1 MPDLIYSPFLP
12 LEQQQYQ
19 MELERQQERH
29 LDEESEK
36 SLKVIPN
43 NFERSSG
50 GMHLNIDE
58 STRLNAD
65 LPPANTNIED

>member
-1 MPDLIYSPFLP
+1 
-12 LEQQQYQ
+12 
-19 MELERQQERH
+19 MELERQHERH

-36 SLKVIPN
+36 AMKVIPN
-43 NFERSSG
+43 FDRSTG